1 MLAPW
6 GIERSGI
13 PDPLNIFE
21 NASIDSNGAL
31 VHLPVV
37 SRAGDHITFRALM
50 DLVCAVS
57 ACPMDLNITG
67 GDRITDILVTIR
79 DLVSINKPD

>member
-1 MLAPW
+1 M
-6 GIERSGI
+6 

-21 NASIDSNGAL
+21 NAAIDANGGV
-31 VHLPVV
+31 VHLPVK
-37 SRAGDHITFRALM
+37 SKAGDHITFRALM

-67 GDRITDILVTIR
+67 GERITDILVTIG
-79 DLVSINKPD
+79 INL